1 MSGFECEQ
9 PHDLGLMGNDVHI
22 LGYTCNNQWGAFISV
37 LFGTLVIKLLQNK
50 LWANQSQKQR
60 ELLQMPKKERWKGAW
75 SSPMTKMLLLE
86 FTSTVIGIISVLVIM
101 GANFWIFLVIILSNL
116 LGTAF
121 TYDRMEM
128 DHHSTAT
135 DIINMVKLIDAA
147 NNIEKSDQKCVNPES
162 VTKAR
167 EAIAMMKRALR
178 DSVPLARDTD
188 MPAVINRRAQR
199 GFVF

>member
-1 MSGFECEQ
+1 MSGFTCEQ
-9 PHDLGLMGNDVHI
+9 PHDLGLMGIDVHI
-22 LGYTCNNQWGAFISV
+22 LGYTCDNQGGVFALV
-37 LFGTLVIKLLQNK
+37 LLGTLIIKLAQNK

-101 GANFWIFLVIILSNL
+101 GANFWIFLVIIFSNL
-116 LGTAF
+116 IGTAV
-121 TYDRMEM
+121 TYHYMEM

-147 NNIEKSDQKCVNPES
+147 TNIEKSDQKCVKPES
-162 VTKAR
+162 VTKAK
-167 EAIAMMKRALR
+167 EAINMLKRALG
-178 DSVPLARDTD
+178 DSGEILTVPAIP
-188 MPAVINRRAQR
+188 MQNMRRPTR